1 MTGGWEYQFTEGY
14 PSVTRR
20 QGNAQY
26 GTQPSQAT
34 PVFGVAPTRGPAV
47 NTVPV
52 APPGQKSENVAPAGN
67 GTKGEDDGGHEEE
80 APPPVQEAPQFLAPD
95 PNSEEGQLP
104 LPDPLGIPVPGA
116 ATRRPALKASIGGNT
131 RGKKSGKAGG
141 GHKRQKKL
149 NVVVKA
155 EKDLKFNPKSKVK
168 GWLSAVDA

>member
-20 QGNAQY
+20 KGCAQY

-52 APPGQKSENVAPAGN
+52 APPGQKSEHVAPADN
-67 GTKGEDDGGHEEE
+67 RTKGEDSGGHEEE
-80 APPPVQEAPQFLAPD
+80 APPPVQEVPQLWAPG
-95 PNSEEGQLP
+95 PNPEEGQL
-104 LPDPLGIPVPGA
+104 LHPDPLGIPVPGA

-141 GHKRQKKL
+141 GHKKKKL